1 MCTIEYDNIV
11 DKPVRQAQR
20 RFSYHMVRFLM
31 SLHRLINF
39 AHAGLLPGAILA
51 LSACA
56 AVPDLGKA
64 PAPRTASSIAASQ
77 TLGQGAALWPVDG
90 WWKSYG
96 DSQLDALMEEGLAA
110 SPDIAAASARFRQA
124 SAAAQQAGATL
135 LPSVDFTGSAAATK
149 QSYNM
154 GFPKDF
160 VPKGWLG
167 TGKAALDLNFDL
179 DLWGR
184 NRAALAAAT
193 SEAEAANIDAQ
204 QARLMLT
211 TGVADAY
218 ADLAR
223 LFDQRA
229 IQQRALDIR
238 SASQKLVTERQR
250 NGLETRGSVRQA
262 DATVSAARAVLAGI
276 DQSIAVRRHQIAA
289 LIGAGPDR
297 GLAITQPHLGKVAD
311 LGLPADVTT
320 NLVARRPDVAAALA
334 RTEAAAKRI
343 KVARADFFPA
353 ISLSALVGVQ
363 SLGYNTSFLD
373 PSTSGPR
380 SFLDTLFSKDSLFGN
395 VGPAI
400 SLPIFHGGEL
410 RGRYRGARATFDE
423 AVANYDKTVLGA
435 YRDVADAVTGRRILG
450 QRLTEARAALAASEE
465 AYAIAQKRY
474 RGGLFTFLDVLNVED
489 QLLSARQ
496 SVAEL
501 EALTFSTD
509 IALIRALGGGFAA
522 SGTSSKDLPNG

>member
-1 MCTIEYDNIV
+1 M
-11 DKPVRQAQR
+11 A
-20 RFSYHMVRFLM
+20 
-31 SLHRLINF
+31 
-39 AHAGLLPGAILA
+39 
-51 LSACA
+51 ACA
-56 AVPDLGKA
+56 SIPDLGSA
-64 PAPRTASSIAASQ
+64 PEPRAAQSIAASQ
-77 TLGQGAALWPVDG
+77 TLGQSDGLWPDEG
-90 WWKSYG
+90 WWKIYG
-96 DSQLDALMEEGLAA
+96 DAQLDRLMEEGLAG
-110 SPDIAAASARFRQA
+110 SPDMAAAAARFRQA
-124 SAAAQQAGATL
+124 SAAAQQAGAPL
-135 LPSVDFTGSAAATK
+135 LPSIDANASAVATR

-167 TGKAALDLNFDL
+167 TGQATLDLNFDL

-193 SEAEAANIDAQ
+193 SEAEAARIDAQ
-204 QARLMLT
+204 RARLVLT

-229 IQQRALDIR
+229 IQERALDIR
-238 SASQKLVTERQR
+238 SASQKLVAQRQR

-262 DATVSAARAVLAGI
+262 DATVASARAALAGI
-276 DQSIAVRRHQIAA
+276 DQSIAIRRHQIAA

-297 GLAITQPHLGKVAD
+297 GLAIAQPRLGAPAP

-320 NLVARRPDVAAALA
+320 NLVARRPDIAAALA

-343 KVARADFFPA
+343 KAARADFFPA
-353 ISLSALVGVQ
+353 VRLSALIGVQ
-363 SLGYNTSFLD
+363 SLGYDSSFTD
-373 PSTSGPR
+373 PSATGPR
-380 SFLDTLFSKDSLFGN
+380 SFLDTLFSKDSLFGT

-410 RGRYRGARATFDE
+410 SGRYRGARAVFDE

-435 YRDVADAVTGRRILG
+435 YQEVADAVTGRRILD

-465 AYAIAQKRY
+465 AYSIAQKRY
-474 RGGLFTFLDVLNVED
+474 QGGLFTYLDVLNVED
-489 QLLSARQ
+489 QLLAARQ

-501 EALTFSTD
+501 EASAFTLD

-522 SGTSSKDLPNG
+522 RGASPKDFPNG

>member
-1 MCTIEYDNIV
+1 MSVSRFIFS
-11 DKPVRQAQR
+11 VRSAA
-20 RFSYHMVRFLM
+20 SAATM
-31 SLHRLINF
+31 
-39 AHAGLLPGAILA
+39 LA
-51 LSACA
+51 LAACA
-56 AVPDLGKA
+56 SVPDLG
-64 PAPRTASSIAASQ
+64 PAPKLRTAESVAASQ
-77 TLGQGAALWPVDG
+77 TLGQGKALWPDEG
-90 WWKSYG
+90 WWKVYG
-96 DSQLDALMEEGLAA
+96 DPQLDALMEEGLVA
-110 SPDIAAASARFRQA
+110 SPDMAAAAARFRQA
-124 SAAAQQAGATL
+124 SAAAQQAGAPL
-135 LPSVDFTGSAAATK
+135 LPSVDLNASAAATK

-167 TGKAALDLNFDL
+167 TGQAALDFNFDL

-193 SEAEAANIDAQ
+193 SESEAARIDAQ
-204 QARLMLT
+204 QARLALT

-218 ADLAR
+218 ADLDR
-223 LFDQRA
+223 LYDQRA

-238 SASQKLVTERQR
+238 AASQKLVTQRQR

-262 DATVSAARAVLAGI
+262 DATVASARAALAGI

-297 GLAITQPHLGKVAD
+297 GLAIAPPRLGNLAP

-320 NLVARRPDVAAALA
+320 NLVARRPDIAAALA

-353 ISLSALVGVQ
+353 IRLSALVGVQ
-363 SLGYNTSFLD
+363 SLGYNTSFTD
-373 PSTSGPR
+373 QSVTGPR
-380 SFLDTLFSKDSLFGN
+380 SFLETLFSKDSLFGN
-395 VGPAI
+395 VGPAV

-410 RGRYRGARATFDE
+410 RGRYRGARAAFDE
-423 AVANYDKTVLGA
+423 AVAIYDKTVLGA
-435 YRDVADAVTGRRILG
+435 YQQVADAVTGRRILD

-474 RGGLFTFLDVLNVED
+474 RGGLFTYLDVLNVED
-489 QLLSARQ
+489 QLLAARQ

-501 EALTFSTD
+501 EASAFTLD

-522 SGTSSKDLPNG
+522 SGTSPEDLSHG

>member
-1 MCTIEYDNIV
+1 M
-11 DKPVRQAQR
+11 
-20 RFSYHMVRFLM
+20 
-31 SLHRLINF
+31 
-39 AHAGLLPGAILA
+39 LA
-51 LSACA
+51 LAACA
-56 AVPDLGKA
+56 SVPDLG
-64 PAPRTASSIAASQ
+64 PAPKLRTAESVAASQ
-77 TLGQGAALWPVDG
+77 TLGQGKALWPDEG
-90 WWKSYG
+90 WWKVYG
-96 DSQLDALMEEGLAA
+96 DPQLDALMEEGLVA
-110 SPDIAAASARFRQA
+110 SPDMAAAAARFRQA
-124 SAAAQQAGATL
+124 SAAAQQAGAPL
-135 LPSVDFTGSAAATK
+135 LPSVDLNASAAATK

-167 TGKAALDLNFDL
+167 TGQAALDFNFDL

-193 SEAEAANIDAQ
+193 SESEAARIDAQ
-204 QARLMLT
+204 QARLALT

-223 LFDQRA
+223 LYDQRA

-238 SASQKLVTERQR
+238 AASQKLVTQRQR

-262 DATVSAARAVLAGI
+262 DATVASARAALAGI

-297 GLAITQPHLGKVAD
+297 GLAIAPPRLGNLAP
-311 LGLPADVTT
+311 LGLPADITT
-320 NLVARRPDVAAALA
+320 NLVARRPDIAAALA

-353 ISLSALVGVQ
+353 IRLSALVGVQ
-363 SLGYNTSFLD
+363 SLGYNTSFTD
-373 PSTSGPR
+373 QSVTGPR
-380 SFLDTLFSKDSLFGN
+380 SFLETLFSKDSLFGN
-395 VGPAI
+395 VGPAM

-410 RGRYRGARATFDE
+410 RGRYRGARAAFDE
-423 AVANYDKTVLGA
+423 AVAIYDKTVLGA
-435 YRDVADAVTGRRILG
+435 YQQVADAVTGRRILD

-474 RGGLFTFLDVLNVED
+474 RGGLFTYLDVLNVED
-489 QLLSARQ
+489 QLLAARQ

-501 EALTFSTD
+501 EASAFTLD

-522 SGTSSKDLPNG
+522 SGTSPKDLSHG

>member
-1 MCTIEYDNIV
+1 
-11 DKPVRQAQR
+11 
-20 RFSYHMVRFLM
+20 M
-31 SLHRLINF
+31 SLSRFIHSLRIGGS
-39 AHAGLLPGAILA
+39 AAAMLA
-51 LSACA
+51 LAACA
-56 AVPDLGKA
+56 SIPDLGSA
-64 PAPRTASSIAASQ
+64 PEPRTAQTIAASQ
-77 TLGQGAALWPVDG
+77 SLGQSDGLWPVEG
-90 WWKSYG
+90 WWKVYG
-96 DSQLDALMEEGLAA
+96 DAQLDRLMEEGLAA
-110 SPDIAAASARFRQA
+110 SPDMAAAAARFRQA
-124 SAAAQQAGATL
+124 SAAAQQAGAPL
-135 LPSVDFTGSAAATK
+135 LPSLDANGSAAATK

-167 TGKAALDLNFDL
+167 TGQATLDLNFDL

-193 SEAEAANIDAQ
+193 SEAEAARIDAQ
-204 QARLMLT
+204 RARLVLT

-229 IQQRALDIR
+229 IQERALDIR
-238 SASQKLVTERQR
+238 SASQKLVAQRQR

-262 DATVSAARAVLAGI
+262 DATVASARAALAGI
-276 DQSIAVRRHQIAA
+276 DQSIAIRRHQIAA

-297 GLAITQPHLGKVAD
+297 GLAIAQPRLGDPAP

-320 NLVARRPDVAAALA
+320 NLVARRPDIAAALA

-343 KVARADFFPA
+343 KAARADFFPA
-353 ISLSALVGVQ
+353 VRLSALVGVQ
-363 SLGYNTSFLD
+363 SLGYNSSFTD
-373 PSTSGPR
+373 PSATGAR
-380 SFLDTLFSKDSLFGN
+380 SFLDTLFSKDSLFGT

-410 RGRYRGARATFDE
+410 SGRYRGARAVFDE

-435 YRDVADAVTGRRILG
+435 YQEVADAVTGRRILY
-450 QRLTEARAALAASEE
+450 QRLTEARAAQTASEE
-465 AYAIAQKRY
+465 AYSIAQKRY
-474 RGGLFTFLDVLNVED
+474 QGGLSTYLDVLNVED
-489 QLLSARQ
+489 QLLAARQ

-501 EALTFSTD
+501 EASAFTLD
-509 IALIRALGGGFAA
+509 IALIRALGGGFAD
-522 SGTSSKDLPNG
+522 SGASSKDFPNG

>member
-1 MCTIEYDNIV
+1 
-11 DKPVRQAQR
+11 
-20 RFSYHMVRFLM
+20 
-31 SLHRLINF
+31 
-39 AHAGLLPGAILA
+39 LA
-51 LSACA
+51 
-56 AVPDLGKA
+56 
-64 PAPRTASSIAASQ
+64 
-77 TLGQGAALWPVDG
+77 
-90 WWKSYG
+90 
-96 DSQLDALMEEGLAA
+96 
-110 SPDIAAASARFRQA
+110 
-124 SAAAQQAGATL
+124 
-135 LPSVDFTGSAAATK
+135 
-149 QSYNM
+149 
-154 GFPKDF
+154 
-160 VPKGWLG
+160 
-167 TGKAALDLNFDL
+167 
-179 DLWGR
+179 
-184 NRAALAAAT
+184 
-193 SEAEAANIDAQ
+193 
-204 QARLMLT
+204 LT

-223 LFDQRA
+223 LYDQRA

-238 SASQKLVTERQR
+238 AASQKLVTQRQR

-262 DATVSAARAVLAGI
+262 DATVASARATLAGI

-297 GLAITQPHLGKVAD
+297 GLAIAQPRLGNLAP

-320 NLVARRPDVAAALA
+320 NLVARRPDIAAALA

-363 SLGYNTSFLD
+363 SLGYNTSFTD
-373 PSTSGPR
+373 PSVTGPR
-380 SFLDTLFSKDSLFGN
+380 SFLDTLFSKDSLFGT

-410 RGRYRGARATFDE
+410 RGRYRGARAAFDE

-435 YRDVADAVTGRRILG
+435 YREVADAVISRRILD

-474 RGGLFTFLDVLNVED
+474 RGGLFTYLDVLNVED
-489 QLLSARQ
+489 QLLAARQ

-501 EALTFSTD
+501 EASAFTLD

-522 SGTSSKDLPNG
+522 SGTSSKDLSNG

>member
-1 MCTIEYDNIV
+1 M
-11 DKPVRQAQR
+11 AA
-20 RFSYHMVRFLM
+20 L
-31 SLHRLINF
+31 
-39 AHAGLLPGAILA
+39 LA

-64 PAPRTASSIAASQ
+64 PAPRAASSIAAAE
-77 TLGQGAALWPVDG
+77 TLGQGSALWPADG
-90 WWKSYG
+90 WWKAYG

-110 SPDIAAASARFRQA
+110 SPDLAAAAARFRQA
-124 SAAAQQAGATL
+124 SAAAQQAGAPL
-135 LPSVDFTGSAAATK
+135 APSLDLNASSAATK

-167 TGKAALDLNFDL
+167 TGQLALDLNFDL

-193 SEAEAANIDAQ
+193 SETDAARFDAQ
-204 QARLMLT
+204 QARLALT
-211 TGVADAY
+211 TGIGDAY

-223 LFDQRA
+223 LYDERA
-229 IQQRALDIR
+229 IQERALEIR
-238 SASQKLVTERQR
+238 SASQKLVAERQR

-262 DATVSAARAVLAGI
+262 DATVSAARAALAGI

-297 GLAITQPHLGKVAD
+297 GLAITQPRLGRLAG

-353 ISLSALVGVQ
+353 IRLSALVGVQ
-363 SLGYNTSFLD
+363 SLGYNSSFTD
-373 PSTSGPR
+373 PSATGPR
-380 SFLDTLFSKDSLFGN
+380 SFIDTLFSKDSLFGN

-410 RGRYRGARATFDE
+410 SGRYRGARATFDE
-423 AVANYDKTVLGA
+423 AVANYDRTVLGA
-435 YRDVADAVTGRRILG
+435 YRDVADAVTGRRLLE
-450 QRLTEARAALAASEE
+450 QRLTESRAALAASEE
-465 AYAIAQKRY
+465 AYSIAQKRY

-509 IALIRALGGGFAA
+509 IALIRALGGGFATSA
-522 SGTSSKDLPNG
+522 TSSKDLSNG

>member
-1 MCTIEYDNIV
+1 M
-11 DKPVRQAQR
+11 
-20 RFSYHMVRFLM
+20 
-31 SLHRLINF
+31 
-39 AHAGLLPGAILA
+39 LA
-51 LSACA
+51 LAACA
-56 AVPDLGKA
+56 SVPDLG
-64 PAPRTASSIAASQ
+64 PAPKLRTAESVAASQ
-77 TLGQGAALWPVDG
+77 TLGQGKALWPDEG
-90 WWKSYG
+90 WWKVYG
-96 DSQLDALMEEGLAA
+96 DPQLDALMEEGLAA
-110 SPDIAAASARFRQA
+110 SPDMAAAAARFRQA
-124 SAAAQQAGATL
+124 SAAAQQAGAPL
-135 LPSVDFTGSAAATK
+135 LPSVDLNASAAATK

-167 TGKAALDLNFDL
+167 TGQAALDFNFDL

-193 SEAEAANIDAQ
+193 SEAEAARIDAQ
-204 QARLMLT
+204 QARLALT

-223 LFDQRA
+223 LYDQRA

-238 SASQKLVTERQR
+238 AASQKLVTQRQR

-262 DATVSAARAVLAGI
+262 DATVASARAALAGI

-297 GLAITQPHLGKVAD
+297 GLAIAPPRLGNLAP

-320 NLVARRPDVAAALA
+320 NLVARRPDIAAALA

-353 ISLSALVGVQ
+353 IRLSALMGVQ
-363 SLGYNTSFLD
+363 SLGYNTSFTD
-373 PSTSGPR
+373 QSVTGPR
-380 SFLDTLFSKDSLFGN
+380 SFLETLFSKDSLFGN
-395 VGPAI
+395 VGPAM

-410 RGRYRGARATFDE
+410 RGRYRGARAAFDE

-435 YRDVADAVTGRRILG
+435 YQQVADAVTGRRILD

-474 RGGLFTFLDVLNVED
+474 RGGLFTYLDVLNVED
-489 QLLSARQ
+489 QLLAARQ
-496 SVAEL
+496 FVAEL
-501 EALTFSTD
+501 EASAFTLD

-522 SGTSSKDLPNG
+522 SGTSPKDLSHG

>member
-1 MCTIEYDNIV
+1 MST
-11 DKPVRQAQR
+11 R
-20 RFSYHMVRFLM
+20 RLTHL
-31 SLHRLINF
+31 L
-39 AHAGLLPGAILA
+39 HAGSLTAAVLA

-64 PAPRTASSIAASQ
+64 PAPRPASSIAASE
-77 TLGQGAALWPVDG
+77 TFGQGTALWPADG
-90 WWKSYG
+90 WWKAYG
-96 DSQLDALMEEGLAA
+96 DSQLDALMEEGLAG
-110 SPDIAAASARFRQA
+110 SPDLAAAAARFRQA
-124 SAAAQQAGATL
+124 SAAAQQAGAPL
-135 LPSVDFTGSAAATK
+135 APSLDLNGSAAATK

-154 GFPKDF
+154 GLPKDF

-167 TGKAALDLNFDL
+167 TGQVALDLNFDL

-193 SEAEAANIDAQ
+193 SETEAARFDAQ
-204 QARLMLT
+204 QARLALT
-211 TGVADAY
+211 TGIGDAY

-229 IQQRALDIR
+229 IQERALAIR
-238 SASQKLVTERQR
+238 SASQKLVADRQR
-250 NGLETRGSVRQA
+250 NGLETKGSVRQA
-262 DATVSAARAVLAGI
+262 DATVSAARAALAGI

-297 GLAITQPHLGKVAD
+297 GLAITQPRLAALTG

-353 ISLSALVGVQ
+353 IRLSALVGVQ
-363 SLGYNTSFLD
+363 SLGYNSSFTD
-373 PSTSGPR
+373 PSQSGPR
-380 SFLDTLFSKDSLFGN
+380 SFVDKLFSKDSLFGT

-410 RGRYRGARATFDE
+410 SGRYRGARATFDE
-423 AVANYDKTVLGA
+423 AVANYDRTVLGA
-435 YRDVADAVTGRRILG
+435 YRDVADAVTGRRLLE

-509 IALIRALGGGFAA
+509 IALIRALGGGFA
-522 SGTSSKDLPNG
+522 SRGTSSKDLPNG

>member
-1 MCTIEYDNIV
+1 MSV
-11 DKPVRQAQR
+11 SRFVKSVRTGA
-20 RFSYHMVRFLM
+20 
-31 SLHRLINF
+31 F
-39 AHAGLLPGAILA
+39 AAAMLA
-51 LSACA
+51 LAACA
-56 AVPDLGKA
+56 SVPDLGPA
-64 PAPRTASSIAASQ
+64 PTPRTAESVAASQ
-77 TLGQGAALWPVDG
+77 TLGQGSALWPDER
-90 WWKSYG
+90 WWTVYG
-96 DSQLDALMEEGLAA
+96 DPQLDVLMEEGLAA
-110 SPDIAAASARFRQA
+110 SPDMAAAAARFRQA
-124 SAAAQQAGATL
+124 AAAAQQAGAPL
-135 LPSVDFTGSAAATK
+135 LPSVDLDGSAAATK

-154 GFPKDF
+154 GFPKNF

-167 TGKAALDLNFDL
+167 TGQVALDFNFDL

-193 SEAEAANIDAQ
+193 SEAEAARIDAQ
-204 QARLMLT
+204 QARLVLT

-218 ADLAR
+218 ADLVR
-223 LFDQRA
+223 LYDQRA

-238 SASQKLVTERQR
+238 TASQKLVTQRQR

-262 DATVSAARAVLAGI
+262 DATVATARAALAGI
-276 DQSIAVRRHQIAA
+276 DQSIAIRRHQIAA

-297 GLAITQPHLGKVAD
+297 GLAITQPKLGYAGS
-311 LGLPADVTT
+311 LGLPGDVTT
-320 NLVARRPDVAAALA
+320 NLVARRPDIAAALA

-353 ISLSALVGVQ
+353 IRLSALVGVQ
-363 SLGYNTSFLD
+363 SLGYNTSFTD
-373 PSTSGPR
+373 PSVTGPR
-380 SFLDTLFSKDSLFGN
+380 SFLDTLFSKDALFGT

-423 AVANYDKTVLGA
+423 AVANYDKIVLGA
-435 YRDVADAVTGRRILG
+435 YREVADAVTSRRILD

-474 RGGLFTFLDVLNVED
+474 QGGLFTYLDVLSVED
-489 QLLSARQ
+489 QLLAARQ
-496 SVAEL
+496 SVADL
-501 EALTFSTD
+501 KASGFTLD

-522 SGTSSKDLPNG
+522 SNASSKDLPNG

>member
-1 MCTIEYDNIV
+1 M
-11 DKPVRQAQR
+11 A
-20 RFSYHMVRFLM
+20 
-31 SLHRLINF
+31 
-39 AHAGLLPGAILA
+39 
-51 LSACA
+51 ACA
-56 AVPDLGKA
+56 SIPDLGSA
-64 PAPRTASSIAASQ
+64 PEPRTAQSIAASQ
-77 TLGQGAALWPVDG
+77 TLGQSDGLWPDEG
-90 WWKSYG
+90 WWKIYG
-96 DSQLDALMEEGLAA
+96 DAQLDRLMEEGLAG
-110 SPDIAAASARFRQA
+110 SPDMAAAAARFRQA
-124 SAAAQQAGATL
+124 SAAAQQAGAPL
-135 LPSVDFTGSAAATK
+135 LPSIDANASAVATR

-167 TGKAALDLNFDL
+167 TGQATLDLNFDL

-193 SEAEAANIDAQ
+193 SEAEAARIDAQ
-204 QARLMLT
+204 RARLVLT

-229 IQQRALDIR
+229 IQERALDIR
-238 SASQKLVTERQR
+238 SASQKLVAQRQR

-262 DATVSAARAVLAGI
+262 DATVASARAALAGI
-276 DQSIAVRRHQIAA
+276 DQSIAIRRHQIAA

-297 GLAITQPHLGKVAD
+297 GLAIAQPRLGAPAP

-320 NLVARRPDVAAALA
+320 NLVARRPDIAAALA

-343 KVARADFFPA
+343 KAARADFFPA
-353 ISLSALVGVQ
+353 VRLSALIGVQ
-363 SLGYNTSFLD
+363 SLGYDSSFTD
-373 PSTSGPR
+373 PSATGAR
-380 SFLDTLFSKDSLFGN
+380 SFLDTLFSKDSLFGT

-410 RGRYRGARATFDE
+410 SGRYRGARAVFDE

-435 YRDVADAVTGRRILG
+435 YQEVADAVTGRRILD

-465 AYAIAQKRY
+465 AYSIAQKRY
-474 RGGLFTFLDVLNVED
+474 RGGLFTYLDVLNVED
-489 QLLSARQ
+489 QLLAARQ

-501 EALTFSTD
+501 EASAFTLD

-522 SGTSSKDLPNG
+522 SGASPKDFPNG

>member
-1 MCTIEYDNIV
+1 
-11 DKPVRQAQR
+11 
-20 RFSYHMVRFLM
+20 MVQFLM
-31 SLHRLINF
+31 SLNRLINS
-39 AHAGLLPGAILA
+39 AHAGFLPVAILA

-77 TLGQGAALWPVDG
+77 TLGQGDALWPADG

-110 SPDIAAASARFRQA
+110 SPDIAGASARFRQA
-124 SAAAQQAGATL
+124 SAAAQQAGAPL

-193 SEAEAANIDAQ
+193 SEAEAASIDAQ

-211 TGVADAY
+211 TGIADAY

-297 GLAITQPHLGKVAD
+297 GLAITQPHLGKVTD

-435 YRDVADAVTGRRILG
+435 YRDVADAVTGRRILV

>member
-1 MCTIEYDNIV
+1 MSVSRFIFS
-11 DKPVRQAQR
+11 VRSAA
-20 RFSYHMVRFLM
+20 SAATM
-31 SLHRLINF
+31 
-39 AHAGLLPGAILA
+39 LA
-51 LSACA
+51 LAACA
-56 AVPDLGKA
+56 SVPDLG
-64 PAPRTASSIAASQ
+64 PAPTLRTAESVAASQ
-77 TLGQGAALWPVDG
+77 TLGQGKALWPDEG
-90 WWKSYG
+90 WWKVYG
-96 DSQLDALMEEGLAA
+96 DPQLDALMEEGLVA
-110 SPDIAAASARFRQA
+110 SPDMAAAAARFRQA
-124 SAAAQQAGATL
+124 SAAAQQAGAPL
-135 LPSVDFTGSAAATK
+135 LPSVDLNASAAATK

-167 TGKAALDLNFDL
+167 TGQAALDFNFDL

-193 SEAEAANIDAQ
+193 SEAEAARIDAQ
-204 QARLMLT
+204 QARLALT

-223 LFDQRA
+223 LYDQRA

-238 SASQKLVTERQR
+238 AASQKLVTQRQR

-262 DATVSAARAVLAGI
+262 DATVASARAALAGI

-297 GLAITQPHLGKVAD
+297 GLAIAPPRLGNLAP

-320 NLVARRPDVAAALA
+320 NLVARRPDIAAALA

-353 ISLSALVGVQ
+353 IRLSALVGVQ
-363 SLGYNTSFLD
+363 SLGYNTSFTD
-373 PSTSGPR
+373 QSVTGPR
-380 SFLDTLFSKDSLFGN
+380 SFLETLFSKDSLFGN
-395 VGPAI
+395 VGPAV

-410 RGRYRGARATFDE
+410 RGRYRGARAAFDE
-423 AVANYDKTVLGA
+423 AVAIYDKTVLGA
-435 YRDVADAVTGRRILG
+435 YQQVADAVTGRRILD

-474 RGGLFTFLDVLNVED
+474 RGGLFTYLDVLNVED
-489 QLLSARQ
+489 QLLAARQ

-501 EALTFSTD
+501 EASAFTLD

-522 SGTSSKDLPNG
+522 SGTSPKDLSHG